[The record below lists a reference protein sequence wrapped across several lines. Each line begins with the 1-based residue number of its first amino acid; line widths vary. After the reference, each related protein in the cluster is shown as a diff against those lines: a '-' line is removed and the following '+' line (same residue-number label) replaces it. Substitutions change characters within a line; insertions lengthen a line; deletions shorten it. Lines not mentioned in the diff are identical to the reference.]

1 MEYILAMTFTTEG
14 GKNTTLSISGVKS
27 DITPTDANSL
37 MDLIISKNIFSVDA
51 GALRPSCR
59 VIGIAGLHPAGV
71 CHL

>member
-51 GALRPSCR
+51 GAL
-59 VIGIAGLHPAGV
+59 IGKDSAKLTERKVTKFEVA
-71 CHL
+71 

>member
-51 GALRPSCR
+51 GAL
-59 VIGIAGLHPAGV
+59 IGKIVLS
-71 CHL
+71 LLKEKLLNLM